1 VSNEEDEEV
10 MAATLLVLG
19 ELSIFLAIW
28 IVVWAGAGNE
38 FFFGILLFGLLM
50 LGLGLVLE

>member
-28 IVVWAGAGNE
+28 IIVWAGAGNE
-38 FFFGILLFGLLM
+38 FFFGILFFGLLM